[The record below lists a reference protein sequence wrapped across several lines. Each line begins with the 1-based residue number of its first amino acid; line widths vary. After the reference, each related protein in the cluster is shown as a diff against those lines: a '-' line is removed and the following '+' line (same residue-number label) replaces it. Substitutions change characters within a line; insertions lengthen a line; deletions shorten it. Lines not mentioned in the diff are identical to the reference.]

1 MLLSF
6 WSCEATEVWR
16 LLYYL
21 YFLQSIVTL
30 CFCCSCSVTKLCPT
44 LCEPMD
50 CSSPGSPSFTIFW
63 SLLKFMFI
71 ESVKP
76 YNHLVLSCPL
86 LLLPSVFP
94 SIRVFSSESALGI
107 RWPKYCSF
115 SFSISPSNDYPGLI
129 SFRIDWF
136 ELPAVQGTLRSLPQ
150 HHSSKASVLKSSA
163 FFMVQLS
170 HLYIPTGK
178 IIVLTIVGFYFLLLL
193 LLFCFPCS
201 LQVEG
206 YIRKVRQ
213 VRGCWNL
220 SPPQIL

>member
-1 MLLSF
+1 MLFLIRLCSTGTHQVFICFLCFTLGLSVVVQLLS
-6 WSCEATEVWR
+6 C
-16 LLYYL
+16 
-21 YFLQSIVTL
+21 LQLFVTPWT
-30 CFCCSCSVTKLCPT
+30 VTRQASLF
-44 LCEPMD
+44 
-50 CSSPGSPSFTIFW
+50 FTISW
-63 SLLKFMFI
+63 SSLKFMFI

-129 SFRIDWF
+129 SFSIDWF

-150 HHSSKASVLKSSA
+150 HHSSKASVLKYSA